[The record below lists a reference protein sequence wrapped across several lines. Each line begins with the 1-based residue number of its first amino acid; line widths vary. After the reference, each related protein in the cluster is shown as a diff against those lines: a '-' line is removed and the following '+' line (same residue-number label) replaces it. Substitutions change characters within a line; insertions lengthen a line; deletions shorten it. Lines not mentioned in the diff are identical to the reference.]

1 MLTREDWM
9 MLLAVDDE
17 TRAAIRE
24 LSPKL
29 QEKCVLLV
37 ELGVV
42 LTLEH
47 VLHMRELKNGV
58 QVDNFART
66 LIFSA

>member
-1 MLTREDWM
+1 MLTREDWA
-9 MLLAVDDE
+9 MLLVLDAE
-17 TRAAIRE
+17 AYQAIRE
-24 LSPKL
+24 LPRKL

-47 VLHMRELKNGV
+47 VLHMRELKNEV